1 MLAEQPSSVTC
12 RENNFRRMAMAK
24 IIEHI
29 LQRRSIRKFTAQ
41 KVELEIIDCLL
52 QAAMAAP
59 SASNARPWEF
69 IIISDES
76 RLKEMEACLP
86 FGRMGA
92 PLMIIVL
99 GNPSIAANRSSEK
112 FWMQDCCAAT
122 ENILLAAAGLGLGGC
137 WLGVYPIF
145 TLVKRVS
152 TVVNLPEGVTPLCA
166 INLGYPAEEKQPR
179 TQYDPAR
186 VHWQAY

>member
-1 MLAEQPSSVTC
+1 
-12 RENNFRRMAMAK
+12 MAMAK

-122 ENILLAAAGLGLGGC
+122 ENILLAAAGLGLAGC
-137 WLGVYPIF
+137 IPHIHPGQAGQHCCKSSRGCDTPVRYKFRLPGRGKAAPYP
-145 TLVKRVS
+145 V
-152 TVVNLPEGVTPLCA
+152 
-166 INLGYPAEEKQPR
+166 
-179 TQYDPAR
+179 
-186 VHWQAY
+186 